1 MSTATDTGT
10 GLDWVV
16 FEEHDHTE
24 SCDFRTDPCSRQAT
38 HAGIFRVISG
48 GCDHFR
54 IRVLYCIP
62 HRDLILRRAE
72 LGRFYCHTC
81 GHRTLGELVRMVS
94 L

>member
-1 MSTATDTGT
+1 MSAATTTGT

-16 FEEHDHTE
+16 FSDEDNTE
-24 SCDFRTDPCSRQAT
+24 SCDWHTDPCNRQAT

-54 IRVLYCIP
+54 IRVLYCLP

-72 LGRFYCHTC
+72 LGRFYCRVC
-81 GHRTLGELVRMVS
+81 GMRTLGELVRMVK